1 MNKKNLTEA
10 QMQELLLRMKKN
22 YTYDAK
28 SGKLVNKRT
37 GRLVKGSKCS
47 YKNGE
52 YRYLY
57 MGFYING
64 QRHKVLMHVAVWVWH
79 NGCFP
84 TKLLDH
90 INGNGFDNHIQNL
103 REVSQSEN
111 IMNTLYPW
119 KPNAKTGLPGVHK
132 NGSGYQIEVG
142 QNYYRFRDKH
152 EAFCHLTLLGR
163 RYKGNESNR
172 RSRFDLQVKE
182 MKE

>member
-57 MGFYING
+57 MDFYING
-64 QRHKVLMHVAVWVWH
+64 QRHEVLMHVVVWVWH

-84 TKLLDH
+84 TKQLDH

-111 IMNTLYPW
+111 MMNTLYPW

-132 NGSGYQIEVG
+132 HGSGYQIEVG
-142 QNYYRFRDKH
+142 HNNYHFRDKH

-163 RYKGNESNR
+163 RYKGNERNER
-172 RSRFDLQVKE
+172 NE
-182 MKE
+182 